1 MERQSQ
7 LQEMHSVTSYRTW
20 ESVFQTL
27 VKAFRLQETILIFHN
42 YSDNQEFPWK
52 HQERI
57 NRVTNGTV
65 RVCMGKNTQE
75 MTQGKF
81 C

>member
-1 MERQSQ
+1 
-7 LQEMHSVTSYRTW
+7 MHLVPSYRTW
-20 ESVFQTL
+20 EPVFQTL
-27 VKAFRLQETILIFHN
+27 VEAFRLQETILILNN
-42 YSDNQEFPWK
+42 YSYNQESSWK

-65 RVCMGKNTQE
+65 RIYIGENIQE
-75 MTQGKF
+75 MTQGKL

>member
-1 MERQSQ
+1 MF
-7 LQEMHSVTSYRTW
+7 TTI
-20 ESVFQTL
+20 

-42 YSDNQEFPWK
+42 YSDNPEFSLK
-52 HQERI
+52 HHKKI

-65 RVCMGKNTQE
+65 RVYIRENTQE
-75 MTQGKF
+75 MTQGKS

>member
-42 YSDNQEFPWK
+42 YSDNQEF
-52 HQERI
+52 
-57 NRVTNGTV
+57 
-65 RVCMGKNTQE
+65 C
-75 MTQGKF
+75 
-81 C
+81 